1 MATIQKIEGQE
12 IGLIDGNVPGSLE
25 EWRVA
30 VSLVKFKV
38 PFDYQFWILGGTRT
52 LGGLVVD
59 FVVHIP
65 FAVPLEVFG
74 RRWHSGSFGN
84 DDRLKLAVEA
94 HYFGGREPIVIW
106 DYEIPTQEA
115 SDSVVRRE
123 LRL

>member
-1 MATIQKIEGQE
+1 MGTIQKIEGQDV
-12 IGLIDGNVPGSLE
+12 GLIDGNVPGSQE

-38 PFDYQFWILGGTRT
+38 PFDYQFWILGGFAVT
-52 LGGLVVD
+52 GGIVVD

-74 RRWHSGSFGN
+74 RRWHSGGFGA
-84 DDRLKLAVEA
+84 DDRLKLAVET
-94 HYFGGREPIVIW
+94 HYFDGREPIVIW

-115 SDSVVRRE
+115 ADSVVRRE
-123 LRL
+123 LRI